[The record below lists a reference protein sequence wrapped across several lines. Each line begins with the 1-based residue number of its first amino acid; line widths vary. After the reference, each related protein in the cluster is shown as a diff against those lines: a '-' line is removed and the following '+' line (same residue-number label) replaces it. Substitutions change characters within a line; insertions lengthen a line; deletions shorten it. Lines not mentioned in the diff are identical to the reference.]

1 MVLRILNKNSMKTH
15 NIFKV
20 SKVFKFYFCV
30 AMEMSF
36 IANDSSD
43 QVEKILAKAGE
54 MFLSIGI
61 RAVTL
66 DDIAK
71 ELGMSKKTIYTFFEN
86 KGAIIFQIVQHDIL
100 KKQEIVLSITN
111 QQHDPITEM
120 ILIGKEVMDSLQT
133 FSVNIVSDL
142 MKFYPEAWQLV
153 EQHKQDFVYSVMLS
167 NHQKGKAAGLYR
179 QDINDDM
186 ITRLIISFT
195 DSIINPQGLLKT
207 GIPIAR
213 IYKEYLLY
221 HLYSICSEKGRG
233 RLEELLKTIELS

>member
-1 MVLRILNKNSMKTH
+1 MVLRILNTNSMKTR
-15 NIFKV
+15 NIIKV
-20 SKVFKFYFCV
+20 SKVFKFYFCAV
-30 AMEMSF
+30 MEMSA
-36 IANDSSD
+36 IAHESND
-43 QVEKILAKAGE
+43 QVEKVLSKAGE

-86 KGAIIFQIVQHDIL
+86 KGAIIFQIVQSDIL
-100 KKQEIVLSITN
+100 RKQEVVLSITN
-111 QQHDPITEM
+111 QHHDPITEM
-120 ILIGKEVMDSLQT
+120 ILIGKEVIDSLQT
-133 FSVNIVSDL
+133 FSINIVSDL

-153 EQHKQDFVYSVMLS
+153 EQHKQDFVYSVMLN
-167 NHQKGKAAGLYR
+167 NHRKGKATGLYR
-179 QDINDDM
+179 QDLNDDM
-186 ITRLIISFT
+186 TTRLIISFT

-207 GIPIAR
+207 GMPIAN